1 MNLPIGLVLE
11 PVHRENPGCPF
22 GQTSQQLLKK
32 KGSFLSV
39 YPLFLFRVAASIAVF
54 EQWLRPDPAIAPA
67 RGVNEQIARDAAK
80 KASGIAE
87 LGQLGAGRSAKE
99 HFLCQIFGL
108 LFANLT
114 GKIGKQGPSLFPI
127 EQLECGPARAS
138 RLTRWCSSF
147 RDSR

>member
-1 MNLPIGLVLE
+1 MNLPIGLLLE
-11 PVHRENPGCPF
+11 PVHCENPGCPF

-39 YPLFLFRVAASIAVF
+39 DPLFLFRVAANIAVF
-54 EQWLRPDPAIAPA
+54 EQWLRPDPAIPPA

-87 LGQLGAGRSAKE
+87 LGQLGAGRSPKE

-108 LFANLT
+108 LFANFT

-127 EQLECGPARAS
+127 EHLECGPARAS
-138 RLTRWCSSF
+138 RLTPWCSTF
-147 RDSR
+147 RDSC